1 MHANATNRQ
10 TLGLRP
16 VRVTRSFKDFLARR
30 RIHRRDGTRRT
41 RANPTRLGGARARG
55 LHAAIRVCLEFRLER
70 AVLLLL
76 LLPLPLLL
84 VSSRRTLAQF
94 PHPPPRPNQIPT
106 LPSPPFV
113 FRSIERPIY
122 SPRDFKSTRS
132 KIREIARKIDRLTF
146 PRNFSVISFVR
157 RSRYSS
163 IFAFIFSK
171 KKGGR

>member
-10 TLGLRP
+10 TLRLRP

-70 AVLLLL
+70 ALLLP
-76 LLPLPLLL
+76 PLPLLL

-94 PHPPPRPNQIPT
+94 PHPPPSQIPT

-157 RSRYSS
+157 RS

>member
-41 RANPTRLGGARARG
+41 RTNPTRLGGARARG

-70 AVLLLL
+70 ALLLL

-94 PHPPPRPNQIPT
+94 PHPPPSQIPT

-157 RSRYSS
+157 RS

>member
-1 MHANATNRQ
+1 MQ
-10 TLGLRP
+10 M
-16 VRVTRSFKDFLARR
+16 R
-30 RIHRRDGTRRT
+30 RIDKRWGCGLFVSRVRSRISSRGDEFTAGTGRDEHEQI
-41 RANPTRLGGARARG
+41 RLDSEE
-55 LHAAIRVCLEFRLER
+55 LVHAAIRVCLEFRLER

-94 PHPPPRPNQIPT
+94 PHPPPSQIPT

>member
-1 MHANATNRQ
+1 MQ
-10 TLGLRP
+10 M
-16 VRVTRSFKDFLARR
+16 R
-30 RIHRRDGTRRT
+30 RIDKRCGCGLFVSRVRSRISSRGDEFTAGTGRDEHEQI
-41 RANPTRLGGARARG
+41 RLDSEE
-55 LHAAIRVCLEFRLER
+55 LVHAACTRQSEF
-70 AVLLLL
+70 
-76 LLPLPLLL
+76 
-84 VSSRRTLAQF
+84 VSSFDSSARYYYYYYYRYHYYWFRRVERSPNF
-94 PHPPPRPNQIPT
+94 RIPPRPSQIPT

>member
-1 MHANATNRQ
+1 MQ
-10 TLGLRP
+10 M
-16 VRVTRSFKDFLARR
+16 R
-30 RIHRRDGTRRT
+30 RIDKRWGCGLFVSRVRSRISSRGDEFTAGTGRDEHEQI
-41 RANPTRLGGARARG
+41 RLDSEE
-55 LHAAIRVCLEFRLER
+55 LVHAAIRVCLEFRLER
-70 AVLLLL
+70 ALLLL

-94 PHPPPRPNQIPT
+94 PHPPPSQIPT

-157 RSRYSS
+157 RS

>member
-84 VSSRRTLAQF
+84 VSSRRTVAQF
-94 PHPPPRPNQIPT
+94 PHPPPVPT
-106 LPSPPFV
+106 KFPLSPPPHSFSV
-113 FRSIERPIY
+113 RSNGRSILLAI
-122 SPRDFKSTRS
+122 S
-132 KIREIARKIDRLTF
+132 KVRARKY
-146 PRNFSVISFVR
+146 V
-157 RSRYSS
+157 
-163 IFAFIFSK
+163 K
-171 KKGGR
+171 

>member
-70 AVLLLL
+70 ALLLL

-94 PHPPPRPNQIPT
+94 PHPPPSQIPT

-157 RSRYSS
+157 RS

>member
-10 TLGLRP
+10 TLRLRP

-30 RIHRRDGTRRT
+30 RIHRRDRTRRT

-70 AVLLLL
+70 ALLLL

-94 PHPPPRPNQIPT
+94 PHPPPSQPNSHSP
-106 LPSPPFV
+106 LPPFV

>member
-70 AVLLLL
+70 ALLLL
-76 LLPLPLLL
+76 LLPPLPLLL

-94 PHPPPRPNQIPT
+94 PHPPPSQIPT

>member
-1 MHANATNRQ
+1 MQ
-10 TLGLRP
+10 M
-16 VRVTRSFKDFLARR
+16 R
-30 RIHRRDGTRRT
+30 RIDKRCGCGLFVSRVRSRISSRGDEFTAGTGRDEHEQI
-41 RANPTRLGGARARG
+41 RLDSEE
-55 LHAAIRVCLEFRLER
+55 LVHAAIRVCLEFRLER
-70 AVLLLL
+70 ALLLL
-76 LLPLPLLL
+76 LLPPLPLLL

>member
-10 TLGLRP
+10 TLRLRP

-70 AVLLLL
+70 ALLLL
-76 LLPLPLLL
+76 LPPLPLLL

-94 PHPPPRPNQIPT
+94 PHPPPSQIPT

-157 RSRYSS
+157 RS

>member
-10 TLGLRP
+10 TLRLRP
-16 VRVTRSFKDFLARR
+16 VHVTRSFKDFLARR

-70 AVLLLL
+70 ALLLL

-94 PHPPPRPNQIPT
+94 PHPPPSQIPT

-157 RSRYSS
+157 RS

>member
-10 TLGLRP
+10 TLRLRP

-30 RIHRRDGTRRT
+30 RIHRRDRTRRT

-70 AVLLLL
+70 ALLLL

-94 PHPPPRPNQIPT
+94 PHPPPSQIPT

-157 RSRYSS
+157 RS

>member
-1 MHANATNRQ
+1 MQ
-10 TLGLRP
+10 M
-16 VRVTRSFKDFLARR
+16 R
-30 RIHRRDGTRRT
+30 RIDKRWGCGLFVSRVRSRISSRGDEFTAGTGRDEHEQI
-41 RANPTRLGGARARG
+41 RLDSEE
-55 LHAAIRVCLEFRLER
+55 LVHAAIRVCLEFRLER